1 MSNLPEVYQLHVELT
16 ACPSGV
22 NSEVSEILERKD
34 SGNTF
39 YMRTHI
45 STPSAS
51 SSESNNS
58 ERHILESPP

>member
-22 NSEVSEILERKD
+22 NTEVSEILERKD

-39 YMRTHI
+39 Y
-45 STPSAS
+45 
-51 SSESNNS
+51 
-58 ERHILESPP
+58 